1 MRIQQFP
8 FSVASAIALSTA
20 LLSITSGCD
29 YRADA
34 GGDPQPPAGE
44 SWLTPDQITR
54 AGITTVLVSE
64 EEVGRQL
71 LLSGRLT
78 FDDQKVTH
86 VFSPITG
93 RVTKTVAALG
103 EHVRAGDPLAVIES
117 PDLGAAVSDV
127 AKARADFNAAERD
140 YKRMKELFELHAG
153 AERDFEVAEDRFRQA
168 KAELDRAEKK
178 ARLLKGRVD
187 EQVTQEYT
195 LRSPIEGEVI
205 ARNAN
210 PGAEV
215 QGQYSGGAGIELYTV
230 GAADRLWALAD
241 LYEVDLP
248 RVKKGSEV
256 TLRVVA
262 YPERTFA
269 GRVDWISGAVDPISR
284 TTKVRCI
291 VDNRD
296 GALKPEMFATVSIA
310 TRGHQALAVP
320 RTALVRMGDQLAVF
334 VEIGNAPNG
343 KVRFE
348 RRPVQVDDEGTDR
361 DVSILHGLSAGDR
374 VVTSGAI
381 LLVGSA

>member
-1 MRIQQFP
+1 MRTQQVP
-8 FSVASAIALSTA
+8 FSVAVAIALSTA

-29 YRADA
+29 FRADA

-93 RVTKTVAALG
+93 RVTRTVAALG
-103 EHVRAGDPLAVIES
+103 EHVRAGGPLAVIES
-117 PDLGAAVSDV
+117 PDLGSAVSDL
-127 AKARADFNAAERD
+127 AKAKADFNAAERD

-168 KAELDRAEKK
+168 KAELDRAYKK
-178 ARLLKGRVD
+178 VRLLKAGVD
-187 EQVTQEYT
+187 DQVTQEYT

-210 PGAEV
+210 PGTEV
-215 QGQYSGGAGIELYTV
+215 QGQYSGGTGVELYTV

-248 RVKKGSEV
+248 SVQKGSRV
-256 TLRVVA
+256 MLRVVA
-262 YPERTFA
+262 YPERTFV
-269 GRVDWISGAVDPISR
+269 GHVDWISGTVDPISR
-284 TTKVRCI
+284 TTKVRCVI
-291 VDNRD
+291 DNRD
-296 GALKPEMFATVSIA
+296 GALKPEMYVTVSIA
-310 TRGHQALAVP
+310 TGGHKALAVP
-320 RTALVRMGDQLAVF
+320 RQALARVGDQLVVF
-334 VEIGNAPNG
+334 VEVGNATNG
-343 KVRFE
+343 MVRFE
-348 RRPVQVDDEGTDR
+348 RRPVQIDDEGTDGS
-361 DVSILHGLSAGDR
+361 VPILHGLSAGDR
-374 VVTSGAI
+374 VVTSGVI
-381 LLVGSA
+381 LLVGKA